1 MNTADSLVSA
11 NVVAALV
18 LEEFDSLP
26 KTGKPQTR
34 KNGIKEWTVV
44 AGVTLEYN
52 GKAECVS
59 LATGVKALPDSLVG
73 RCNGN
78 VLHDM
83 HAEVLALR
91 AFNRFAIEECAKL
104 KEGIESEYFAAA
116 VDCLAPYKLRDH
128 VKASLYV
135 SDVPC
140 GDASMSLISQ
150 AADNDIWTE
159 DVMSIGGKGILRGRE
174 HCFIV
179 GCVRTKPGRKDSPLT
194 LSKSCTDKLTIKQ
207 FTSLISGVAENLI
220 QPVYLSRLVLPDS
233 GLMADDVT
241 RAFRSRLELPRSTLL
256 FHPFAYDATQLSF
269 EFSRSRLDA
278 ADDNATVPSPCSIV
292 WIRGMKSESIVEG
305 VKSGVKPFKGKGQ
318 SLVCRRQLASRVM
331 AIQSGL
337 SISASTITDY
347 LSLKT
352 NTQRTQAKYAAYS
365 ALKCKWVTTST
376 DNFTL

>member
-1 MNTADSLVSA
+1 
-11 NVVAALV
+11 
-18 LEEFDSLP
+18 
-26 KTGKPQTR
+26 
-34 KNGIKEWTVV
+34 
-44 AGVTLEYN
+44 
-52 GKAECVS
+52 
-59 LATGVKALPDSLVG
+59 
-73 RCNGN
+73 
-78 VLHDM
+78 M

-150 AADNDIWTE
+150 ATDDIWTE
-159 DVMSIGGKGILRGRE
+159 DVMSIGGNGIIRGRE

-220 QPVYLSRLVLPDS
+220 QPVYLSRLVLPDT
-233 GLMADDVT
+233 GPMADDVT
-241 RAFRSRLELPRSTLL
+241 RAFRRRLELPRSAVL
-256 FHPFAYDATQLSF
+256 FYPFAYDATQISF
-269 EFSRSRLDA
+269 EFSRSRLDV

-331 AIQSGL
+331 AILSGL

-347 LSLKT
+347 VSLKT
-352 NTQRTQAKYAAYS
+352 NTRRAQAKYAAYS
-365 ALKCKWVTTST
+365 ALKCKWVATST